1 MQRFRMLLLNRVAES
16 LSFENYLKVKP
27 ESDNMLDLSC
37 IITKEKENMFCA
49 WCPEMEIASDGR
61 TIEEAKNNQKE
72 AIELY
77 IEDEDAVVPKNGHE
91 SMMTTELI

>member
-1 MQRFRMLLLNRVAES
+1 MHFF
-16 LSFENYLKVKP
+16 SFENYLKIKP
-27 ESDNMLDLSC
+27 KSDNMLDLSC
-37 IITKEKENMFCA
+37 IITIITKEKENLFCA

-61 TIEEAKNNQKE
+61 TIEEAKNNMGE

-77 IEDEDAVVPKNGHE
+77 MQDEDAVVPKNGHE